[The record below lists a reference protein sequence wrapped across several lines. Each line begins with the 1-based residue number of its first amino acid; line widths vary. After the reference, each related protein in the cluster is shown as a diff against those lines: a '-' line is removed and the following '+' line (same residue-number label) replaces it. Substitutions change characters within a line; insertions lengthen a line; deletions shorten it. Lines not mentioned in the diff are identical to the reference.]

1 MCNKVF
7 KSNKLAIASML
18 ALVIGLILGTSL
30 RYAQEKSW
38 SKRQVMYVKYI
49 AGLIIQMLKGL
60 TAPIIVPSIIV
71 AVGSL
76 KPNYVGKIG
85 GRALG
90 YYIITTVI
98 AVIVGINLVL
108 LIKPGSGLT
117 MTAKDAIE
125 TQYLK
130 ITKNISY
137 CLFIY
142 AKNLHSKVACLFQK
156 RLRICLSVCLQTKT
170 MR

>member
-38 SKRQVMYVKYI
+38 TKRQVMYVKYI

-90 YYIITTVI
+90 YYIITTVL

-108 LIKPGSGLT
+108 TYVGVQSWKAAHLPTLEIRVEQGGIVPVGFELYEVFGWHPSL
-117 MTAKDAIE
+117 
-125 TQYLK
+125 
-130 ITKNISY
+130 SY
-137 CLFIY
+137 
-142 AKNLHSKVACLFQK
+142 
-156 RLRICLSVCLQTKT
+156 
-170 MR
+170 

>member
-1 MCNKVF
+1 MYNKVF
-7 KSNKLAIASML
+7 KSNKLTIASVL

-38 SKRQVMYVKYI
+38 TKRQVMCVKYI

-60 TAPIIVPSIIV
+60 TTPIIVPSIIV

-90 YYIITTVI
+90 YYIITTVL

-130 ITKNISY
+130 ITQK
-137 CLFIY
+137 CFILLLKSNKAY
-142 AKNLHSKVACLFQK
+142 SSKPKVF
-156 RLRICLSVCLQTKT
+156 
-170 MR
+170 